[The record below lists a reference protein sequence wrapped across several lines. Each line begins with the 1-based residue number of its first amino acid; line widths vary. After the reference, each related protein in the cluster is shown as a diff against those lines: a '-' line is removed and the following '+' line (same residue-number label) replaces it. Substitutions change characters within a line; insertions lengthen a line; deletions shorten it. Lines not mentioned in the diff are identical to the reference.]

1 MLGGTLPIPL
11 YAFWAPQMGF
21 GPFTTTLAFAVY
33 ALGTVLALMM
43 FASLSDRAGLRP
55 LLAAPASTALFLIAR
70 DVGTLLAARFLCG
83 LATGVFASTAIA
95 ALSELAG
102 GNARR
107 AAMVS
112 TAANMGGLG
121 LGAVMAGV
129 FAEYGTDP
137 THLVFWVY
145 LATLAPAF
153 LAVAITPETVAVR
166 GRPALAVRRPAV
178 PAREAGRPEFWRA
191 AAAVARRGRR
201 RPDRAV
207 DPVAGVVRRRHD
219 SCGRRRRAGVP
230 PRRRRHPAAG
240 PASALRRPTPAA

>member
-11 YAFWAPQMGF
+11 YAFWVPHMGF

-43 FASLSDRAGLRP
+43 FASLSGHAGLRP
-55 LLAAPASTALFLIAR
+55 LLAAAASTALFLIAR
-70 DVGTLLAARFLCG
+70 DAGTLLAARFLCG
-83 LATGVFASTAIA
+83 LATGVFTSTATA
-95 ALSELAG
+95 APSELAG

-112 TAANMGGLG
+112 TAANTGWLG

-129 FAEYGTDP
+129 FAEYGTNP

-153 LAVAITPETVAVR
+153 LAVTITPETVAVR
-166 GRPALAVRRPAV
+166 GRPALDVRRPAV
-178 PAREAGRPEFWRA
+178 PACEAGRPEFWRA
-191 AAAVARRGRR
+191 AAAVFAAYTGSIA
-201 RPDRAV
+201 PTPALGLLNQALDEDLATLLLSVAV
-207 DPVAGVVRRRHD
+207 
-219 SCGRRRRAGVP
+219 
-230 PRRRRHPAAG
+230 AATTL
-240 PASALRRPTPAA
+240 ASALRRPTPAA